1 MDNKLIVILGPTA
14 SGKSDLAIKLA
25 KKFNG
30 EIVSADSRQIYQE
43 MDIGTN
49 KLTQK
54 QMSGIKHYLIDLI
67 KPDQEF
73 TLTQYKRLAI
83 KAIKDIQKRGQ
94 LPFLVGGT
102 GLYIQTV
109 VDNLQIPRAKPD
121 KKLRNKLEKLS
132 NQELLQQLKKIDP
145 LTAATIDLNNKR
157 RLIRALEVCL
167 KTKKPFSQQRKKGQ
181 PLFDVCQIGLK
192 LNKKTLER
200 RINQRVEQMFKMGL
214 IKETKKLAKKYS
226 LDRPAMSGI
235 GYQEINQYLQGKIN
249 LRQAKALIKQHTRQ
263 YARRQMTWFKKD
275 QRINWLNY
283 SSS

>member
-1 MDNKLIVILGPTA
+1 MHNKLIVILGPTA

-30 EIVSADSRQIYQE
+30 EIVSADSRQIYKE
-43 MDIGTN
+43 MDIGTAKN
-49 KLTQK
+49 VRPLRPN
-54 QMSGIKHYLIDLI
+54 IIHLIDVVR
-67 KPDQEF
+67 PDQEF
-73 TLTQYKRLAI
+73 TLAQYKRLAI
-83 KAIKDIQKRGQ
+83 KAIKDIQRRGK

-102 GLYIQTV
+102 GLYIQAI
-109 VDNLQIPRAKPD
+109 VDNLQIPIVKPD
-121 KKLRNKLEKLS
+121 KKLRNKLEKLT

-192 LNKKTLER
+192 LNKKILER
-200 RINQRVEQMFKMGL
+200 RINQRVEQMIKMGL

-226 LDRPAMSGI
+226 LDLPAMSGI
-235 GYQEINQYLQGKIN
+235 GYQEISQYLQGKIN
-249 LRQAKALIKQHTRQ
+249 LGQAKALIKQHTRQ
-263 YARRQMTWFKKD
+263 YAHRQMTWFKKD

-283 SSS
+283 SFS